1 MNNKKSSLNKKDYF
15 KQKVDLLTLNSEFQK
30 DILKFRKKW
39 SIPKNG
45 FKDCEGTE
53 EYQEWLDKI
62 SDEYTNSEAYKT
74 QKRLLSNK
82 MNLATSK
89 NDPKL
94 YLNTKEELRLL
105 ESKTPL
111 NDYFNDQEIIATK
124 YELSEN
130 YKMALSVF
138 LLSSVFY
145 PVYVPKTPVRVW
157 YERNLEDKKKIFIE
171 VYAETTIEDIREAWP
186 MIKKWQKD
194 TLGYKK
200 GRKRKTTYYSMNKRI
215 FELHQKNTSN
225 EDISTIIEK
234 EFGRKILYYDISKI
248 INRFKKGI

>member
-15 KQKVDLLTLNSEFQK
+15 KQKVDLLTLNPEFQK
-30 DILKFRKKW
+30 DILRFRKKW

-53 EYQEWLDKI
+53 EYQAWLDKT

-74 QKRLLSNK
+74 QKKLLSNE
-82 MNLATSK
+82 MNLATNK

-94 YLNTKEELRLL
+94 YINAQEKLKLL
-105 ESKTPL
+105 ESKVPL
-111 NDYFNDQEIIATK
+111 NDYFNDQKIIATK

-130 YKMALSVF
+130 YKMALGVF
-138 LLSSVFY
+138 LLCGAFHS
-145 PVYVPKTPVRVW
+145 VYVPKTPVRVW
-157 YERNLEDKKKIFIE
+157 YERNPEDKKKIFIE
-171 VYAETTIEDIREAWP
+171 IYADTTIEDIREAWP

-194 TLGYKK
+194 MLGYKE
-200 GRKRKTTYYSMNKRI
+200 GRKRKTTYYNMNKRI
-215 FELHQKNTSN
+215 FELHQKNTPH
-225 EDISTIIEK
+225 EEISTIIER
-234 EFGRKILYYDISKI
+234 EFGRKIIYYDISKI